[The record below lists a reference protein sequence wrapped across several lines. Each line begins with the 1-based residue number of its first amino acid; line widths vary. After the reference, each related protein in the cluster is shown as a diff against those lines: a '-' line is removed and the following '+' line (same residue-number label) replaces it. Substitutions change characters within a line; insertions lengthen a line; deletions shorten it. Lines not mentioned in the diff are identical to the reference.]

1 MTGQMYN
8 NLFLFLAKLYLIFH
22 HLSVL
27 YLVNQTEMKKIAVL
41 VSGSGSNAENL
52 VKYFRKGDF
61 ARVTII
67 LSNKKDAFA
76 LERAQRLGVPS
87 LYFNRDEFYNSSKIL
102 GTLKEQEID
111 WVVLA
116 GFLWLVPN
124 EIIEE
129 YQGRIVNIHPALL
142 PKYGGKGMFGMK
154 VHNAVVEN
162 GEHETGIT
170 IHYVNSRYDEGNVIF
185 QAKIEVLP
193 SYTPEMVADKVHAL
207 EYEHFPRVIEE
218 IIMGK

>member
-1 MTGQMYN
+1 
-8 NLFLFLAKLYLIFH
+8 
-22 HLSVL
+22 
-27 YLVNQTEMKKIAVL
+27 MKKIAVL

-52 VKYFRKGDF
+52 VKYFRKGDL
-61 ARVTII
+61 ARVTLI
-67 LSNKKDAFA
+67 LSNKREAFA

-87 LYFNRDEFYNSSKIL
+87 LYFDRSEFYNSSKIL
-102 GTLKEQEID
+102 ETLKEQEID

-124 EIIEE
+124 EIIEA

-162 GEHETGIT
+162 GERETGIT
-170 IHYVNSRYDEGNVIF
+170 IHYVNSRYDEGNIIF
-185 QAKIEVLP
+185 QAKTEVLKDD
-193 SYTPEMVADKVHAL
+193 TPEMVAEKVHTL
-207 EYEHFPRVIEE
+207 EYEYFPKVVESVIAAQ
-218 IIMGK
+218 